1 MPPTRALPTFMLGLV
16 IGVIGYGLI
25 RFAALPPL
33 DVVHYHANWALW
45 IDGARVDLTGDH
57 YMEDVAACASDPA
70 NITAHG
76 RVHMH
81 ENNADVVHVHH
92 GGATWGHLLQNL
104 GWGMGLDWIYSDTG
118 VLYRE
123 EGGKRFTFILNGLAV
138 PPVYDRV
145 IQRGDR
151 LLISLGS
158 ESLDELLQD
167 RFPSVAA
174 DAPEFD
180 AGFDPAGCMGATEET
195 LGARLRRAIWF

>member
-1 MPPTRALPTFMLGLV
+1 MFVLGLV
-16 IGVIGYGLI
+16 LGAFGYAVV

-33 DVVHYHANWALW
+33 ETVHYHANWALW
-45 IDGARVDLTGDH
+45 IDGARVDLTGDQ

-81 ENNADVVHVHH
+81 ESNADVVHVHH

-104 GWGMGLDWIYSDTG
+104 GWGMGVDWLYSDAG
-118 VLYRE
+118 VLYRDSD
-123 EGGKRFTFILNGLAV
+123 GKRLTYIVNGLVV

-151 LLISLGS
+151 LLISFGS
-158 ESLDELLQD
+158 ESPEELLQS
-167 RFPSVAA
+167 RFPTVAA

-180 AGFDPAGCMGATEET
+180 AGFDPAGCMGAMEET
-195 LGARLRRAIWF
+195 LGARVRRAVWF